1 MPPPRKKPPR
11 SPDLAAL
18 GKAVKQLR
26 KDRGLT
32 QEELGSLVFTDHN
45 LAGKIER
52 GQRDP
57 YYSTLLRLATALE
70 TKPETILA
78 LARSFAEAGGEP
90 QPETSDSAQT

>member
-1 MPPPRKKPPR
+1 MPPPRRKQPR
-11 SPDLAAL
+11 TPDLAAL
-18 GKAVKQLR
+18 GKAVEQLR

-57 YYSTLLRLATALE
+57 HYSTLLRLATALE

-78 LARSFAEAGGEP
+78 LARRFAEASEKP
-90 QPETSDSAQT
+90 